1 MKWFSEKVYKKFYF
15 ILFLFKSKKISFYSK
30 TDLITFSEFRK
41 AVTDNIYP
49 APTREQYNTI
59 MNMAFSAGNITTKQ
73 ELAMFLAQ
81 VLWESA
87 GLQVINQVLM

>member
-1 MKWFSEKVYKKFYF
+1 MKSLKICDLDIFSN
-15 ILFLFKSKKISFYSK
+15 SFSIFMNCL

-41 AVTDNIYP
+41 AVTDNVYP
-49 APTREQYNTI
+49 TPSREQYDTI
-59 MNMAFSAGNITTKQ
+59 MSMARTAGNITTKQ

-87 GLQVINQVLM
+87 GLQVINYTFAI